1 MVVHLKLED
10 DSEEYV
16 DVVRMRVHDYVENTF
31 LLDLSETI
39 MHYIP
44 PLVNHFILKKRSSI
58 FDTEIFCKNTLRQ
71 FYNCRGLSV

>member
-16 DVVRMRVHDYVENTF
+16 DVVGMSVHDYVENPF

-44 PLVNHFILKKRSSI
+44 PS
-58 FDTEIFCKNTLRQ
+58 
-71 FYNCRGLSV
+71 